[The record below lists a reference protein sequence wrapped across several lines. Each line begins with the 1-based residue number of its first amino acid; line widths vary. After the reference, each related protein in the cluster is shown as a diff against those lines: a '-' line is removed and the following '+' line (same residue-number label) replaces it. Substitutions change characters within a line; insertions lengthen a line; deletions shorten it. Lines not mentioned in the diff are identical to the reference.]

1 MAAQP
6 GRPAQQPPAPTRCH
20 SVPIRRART
29 ATPRCRIRRAS
40 RGQMLKGLTTA
51 TGDQAFELCPLASCL
66 WAAEEY
72 LADVVGRRLDRTPA
86 LCRVIF
92 DRLRLR
98 PHNACSGAARTASQ
112 PTGTGAHIGGYRAS
126 RASPLVTIRD
136 NIPAP
141 ITVRWTPAD

>member
-6 GRPAQQPPAPTRCH
+6 KRLAQ
-20 SVPIRRART
+20 
-29 ATPRCRIRRAS
+29 ATPSTHTMPLCTNPPRPGCHTTVRIRRAS
-40 RGQMLKGLTTA
+40 CGQMLKGLTTA

-66 WAAEEY
+66 SAAEEY
-72 LADVVGRRLDRTPA
+72 LADVAGRRLDRTPA

-112 PTGTGAHIGGYRAS
+112 PTGTGEHIGGYRAS
-126 RASPLVTIRD
+126 RAS
-136 NIPAP
+136 
-141 ITVRWTPAD
+141 